1 MALRVVRST
10 CETALRA
17 AILGTVSTPQYIGP
31 YEVVRPLGMGGMAET
46 FEGIRRGLAGFE
58 QRVCIKR
65 VLPVFAS
72 EPRFVDMFLDEARLL
87 AQLRNARI
95 TQVYDFGEADGTY
108 YMAIELVEGTDL
120 EGLLRS
126 LAREGRQFPVDVLV
140 YVLAELLSA
149 LSYAHGLEVNGQ
161 PLALVHR
168 DISPSNV
175 LVSQH
180 GEVKLTDFGIAQ
192 SRQRSHRTKTGH
204 TRGKLA
210 YMSPEQLR
218 GDELDGRSDLFAVG
232 VVAYELLTG
241 RHPFDTD
248 TDLGLIQNIVSA
260 TRIPLTEL
268 APSVPPRLVALVD
281 ALLVVKPEERPA
293 NAEQALALLPFE
305 QAPHVAQRA
314 LATLVQRH
322 QQSAAAAR
330 AQQARPAGGAPSP
343 EDTVAAPRPYV
354 ATPPAAVHASRT
366 DALSAA
372 PARGATSARTRA
384 AVVSAVVLGAGGLAL
399 VAALSHEP
407 AAREAGASLP
417 ATSVAPPAPAPAAPV
432 ARADTPELAVSA
444 EAPVAVPADAHAL
457 APTGSAAPA
466 SVAPPVDAGAQ
477 LLDALRGETTDAP
490 RADPVSAERRQ
501 RPVIT
506 PRPRRAPQAQ
516 KPTTAGAVGAPPPP
530 PPPADA
536 KAGAEPQPQRGRS
549 GLSVRTDDF

>member
-1 MALRVVRST
+1 MASAVVQST

-17 AILGTVSTPQYIGP
+17 AILRTVSTPQYIGP

-87 AQLRNARI
+87 AHLRHARI

-126 LAREGRQFPVDVLV
+126 LTREGRAFPVDVLV

-175 LVSQH
+175 LVSKH
-180 GEVKLTDFGIAQ
+180 GEVKLTDFGIAK

-232 VVAYELLTG
+232 VVAYELMAG

-248 TDLGLIQNIVSA
+248 TDLGLIQNIVSG

-268 APSVPPRLVALVD
+268 VPSVPPRLAALVD
-281 ALLVVKPEERPA
+281 ALLAVKPDERPA

-330 AQQARPAGGAPSP
+330 AQPARLASAAPGP
-343 EDTVAAPRPYV
+343 EDTVAAPRPFV
-354 ATPPAAVHASRT
+354 PTPPAAVHASRT
-366 DALSAA
+366 DALAAA
-372 PARGATSARTRA
+372 PAGAAASSRARV
-384 AVVSAVVLGAGGLAL
+384 AVVAAVVLGAGGLAL
-399 VAALSHEP
+399 IAALSHEP
-407 AAREAGASLP
+407 AASSAGG
-417 ATSVAPPAPAPAAPV
+417 APPATTVAPQADPPTAPAA
-432 ARADTPELAVSA
+432 RAEAPELAVPA
-444 EAPVAVPADAHAL
+444 AAPAAASADAHAL
-457 APTGSAAPA
+457 APTGSSSPATPAPSA
-466 SVAPPVDAGAQ
+466 DAGAQ
-477 LLDALRGETTDAP
+477 LLDALRAETEPARSGEVAP
-490 RADPVSAERRQ
+490 ERR
-501 RPVIT
+501 RRAAIT
-506 PRPRRAPQAQ
+506 QRPRRAEAQ
-516 KPTTAGAVGAPPPP
+516 QPATPGAVGAPPP
-530 PPPADA
+530 AAAA
-536 KAGAEPQPQRGRS
+536 KAEPDAEPQPQRGRS